1 MKLVPDI
8 DYTEFIGKQE
18 SQYVRPASSF
28 TDALR
33 ERRENGGL
41 LRGAALP
48 WSKTKQN
55 VRLRPGEVTIWGGI
69 GGHGKSLLT
78 GQCLLWLLSEYRSLI
93 ASLEM
98 KPEATLERMIRQA
111 SGTTHPHENFDSQ
124 FLKWTDD
131 KLWIYD
137 QLDTVPSDRILGL
150 CHYAAKEL
158 GIKHIVI
165 DSLMKCGIR
174 KDDYDGQ
181 TAFID
186 RICWAA
192 KSLNI
197 HIHLVHHMRKGEKE
211 EHRPG
216 KFDIRG
222 AGELVDMVDNLFICH
237 RNKAKE
243 RKMDDGEI
251 VDFREPDCTLTVA
264 KQRHGEWE
272 GTVAL
277 WFDAPSLQFVSE
289 PGQGAMRYDM
299 EQF

>member
-1 MKLVPDI
+1 
-8 DYTEFIGKQE
+8 
-18 SQYVRPASSF
+18 
-28 TDALR
+28 
-33 ERRENGGL
+33 
-41 LRGAALP
+41 LRGATLP
-48 WSKTKQN
+48 WAKTHQN
-55 VRLRPGEVTIWGGI
+55 VRLRPGEVSVWGGI
-69 GGHGKSLLT
+69 NGHGKSLVT
-78 GQCLLWLLSEYRSLI
+78 GQCLLWLLADHRSLI

-111 SGTTHPHENFDSQ
+111 SGVERYRDEFEAG

-131 KLWIYD
+131 KLWVYD

-158 GIKHIVI
+158 GIEHIVI

-186 RICWAA
+186 RLCWAA

-211 EHRPG
+211 EQRPG

-222 AGELVDMVDNLFICH
+222 AGEIVDMVDNLFICH
-237 RNKAKE
+237 RNKSKE
-243 RKMDDGEI
+243 RKRDAGEN
-251 VDFREPDCTLTVA
+251 VDYDEPDATVTVA
-264 KQRHGEWE
+264 KARHGEWE
-272 GTVAL
+272 GLINL

-299 EQF
+299 VPF